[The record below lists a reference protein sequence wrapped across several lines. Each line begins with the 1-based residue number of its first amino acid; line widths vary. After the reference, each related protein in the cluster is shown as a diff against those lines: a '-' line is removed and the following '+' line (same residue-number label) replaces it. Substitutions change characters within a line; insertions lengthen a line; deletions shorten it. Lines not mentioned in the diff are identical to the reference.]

1 MGDTSINTREE
12 TPNTA
17 NAEINAPAATS
28 IEILRESKPS
38 ENISIDSPTTNED
51 VEKSEPDPT
60 PVAEKPSNIETVF
73 EKIDINDKSDS
84 NSDSTAGAEGEK
96 EVVSKPEV
104 DLPPLNFDI
113 KEKPPARNKSDIF
126 SQDDKIQSSNTI
138 FSVKGTPSGRINRR
152 REMSSTVFPV
162 GCMGCKEDA
171 PGDALSSPRRFVDA
185 KEAADDPIGH
195 ISDTP
200 RKRAS
205 SRCVELAAQNL
216 TNGELIDCLMT
227 TNEHTTKFIG
237 HFQLYK
243 VYQNMWAIFRN
254 LKADVKM
261 TLFHRIISKVGEV
274 VLPRSL

>member
-12 TPNTA
+12 APNTA
-17 NAEINAPAATS
+17 NAETDAPTATS

-38 ENISIDSPTTNED
+38 ENISINSPTTKED
-51 VEKSEPDPT
+51 VEKSAPEPT
-60 PVAEKPSNIETVF
+60 PVEAKPSNIETVF

-104 DLPPLNFDI
+104 DLPPLNFEM

-126 SQDDKIQSSNTI
+126 AQDDKIQTSNTI

-152 REMSSTVFPV
+152 KEMSSTVFPV

-171 PGDALSSPRRFVDA
+171 PGDALASPRRFVDA

-195 ISDTP
+195 INDTP
-200 RKRAS
+200 RKKVS
-205 SRCVELAAQNL
+205 GRCVKLAIQNAKS
-216 TNGELIDCLMT
+216 G
-227 TNEHTTKFIG
+227 
-237 HFQLYK
+237 
-243 VYQNMWAIFRN
+243 
-254 LKADVKM
+254 
-261 TLFHRIISKVGEV
+261 
-274 VLPRSL
+274 